1 MLSFFIRLAAT
12 AGTLLL
18 LASYSGGL
26 ISVKNW
32 PVAFIVAVVLGLANA
47 LIKPILMFIAGALT
61 LPLSCIT
68 LGLWN
73 LVLSWILS
81 GAMVY
86 GAGQLVKGFE
96 VKTFPTAMIA
106 ALVLAIVN
114 AVVGGLFKGKDE
126 ER

>member
-1 MLSFFIRLAAT
+1 MLSFFIRLAAS

-18 LASYSGGL
+18 LATYSGGL
-26 ISVKNW
+26 ISVKDW
-32 PVAFIVAVVLGLANA
+32 LVAFIVAIALGIANA
-47 LIKPILMFIAGALT
+47 LIKPILMFVAGALT

-86 GAGQLVKGFE
+86 GAGQLIKGFE
-96 VKTFPTAMIA
+96 VKTFWSAMIA
-106 ALVLAIVN
+106 ALILAIVN
-114 AVVGGLFKGKDE
+114 AVVGGLLKGKNE
-126 ER
+126 EN